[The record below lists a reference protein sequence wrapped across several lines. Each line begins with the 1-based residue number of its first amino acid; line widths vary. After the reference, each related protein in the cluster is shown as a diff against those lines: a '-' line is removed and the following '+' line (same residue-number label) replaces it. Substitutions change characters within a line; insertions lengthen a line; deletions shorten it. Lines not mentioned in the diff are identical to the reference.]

1 MLMFLIY
8 TQDIRVKFPAG
19 PLILVVIRIMSF
31 KMFGLEFLGWDWRRK
46 IGCEDGGC
54 CGIFWLGGA
63 FGERYFEASTMAGF
77 DKVC

>member
-1 MLMFLIY
+1 
-8 TQDIRVKFPAG
+8 
-19 PLILVVIRIMSF
+19 
-31 KMFGLEFLGWDWRRK
+31 MFGLEFLGWDWRRK